1 MTQPRFKQIEEA
13 LRQRIVSNDLAPGVK
28 LPSEA
33 ELVAQHGVS
42 RITIRQALA
51 GLHASGLIEKIN
63 GKGSFVTRPAER
75 SDLGQLTGFYEAARK
90 RGQTAHGELLSVR
103 QVAAPPFALRTLGLE
118 EGDTLVCATT
128 LRLWDAV
135 PVALFMVMGDA
146 ALIEAL
152 VAEDLETND
161 VMSIFEERL
170 GYRLKHVDT
179 ESAAIAATKDHAR
192 RLKVEPGTPLLRVR
206 CTPFDI
212 QGNALCCAE
221 LLFRG
226 DRFAY
231 RAKVS
236 R

>member
-1 MTQPRFKQIEEA
+1 MTQPRFRQIEEA
-13 LRQRIVSNDLAPGVK
+13 LRQQIVANDLAPGVK

-33 ELVAQHGVS
+33 DLVAQYGVS

-63 GKGSFVTRPAER
+63 GKGSFVTRPAAR

-103 QVAAPPFALRTLGLE
+103 PIAPPAFAMRALGLE
-118 EGDTLVCATT
+118 AGDTLMCATT

-135 PVALFMVMGDA
+135 PVALFMVMGDE
-146 ALIEAL
+146 ALVTAL

-161 VMSIFEERL
+161 AMSIFEERL
-170 GYRLKHVDT
+170 GFRLKHLET
-179 ESAAIAATKDHAR
+179 ESAAVAATKEQAR

-206 CTPFDI
+206 CTPIDI
-212 QGNALCCAE
+212 QGKALCCAE

-226 DRFAY
+226 DRFSY
-231 RAKVS
+231 RAKVT

>member
-1 MTQPRFKQIEEA
+1 MTQPRFRQIEEA
-13 LRQRIVSNDLAPGVK
+13 LRQQIVANDLAPGVK

-33 ELVAQHGVS
+33 ELVEQYGVS

-63 GKGSFVTRPAER
+63 GKGSFVTRPAQR

-103 QVAAPPFALRTLGLE
+103 PIMAPPFAVQALGLD

-135 PVALFMVMGDA
+135 PVAVFMVMGDA
-146 ALIEAL
+146 ALIDAL

-161 VMSIFEERL
+161 VMSLFEERL
-170 GYRLKHVDT
+170 GHRLKHVET
-179 ESAAIAATKDHAR
+179 ESAAIPATKEHAR
-192 RLKVEPGTPLLRVR
+192 RLKVEPGTPLLRIR

-212 QGNALCCAE
+212 QGKALCCAE

-231 RAKVS
+231 RAKIS